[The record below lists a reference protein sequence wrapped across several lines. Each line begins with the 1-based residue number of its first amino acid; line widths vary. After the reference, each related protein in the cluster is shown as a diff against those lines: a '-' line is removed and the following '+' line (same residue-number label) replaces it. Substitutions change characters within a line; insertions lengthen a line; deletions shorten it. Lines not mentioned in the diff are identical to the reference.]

1 MMNKPPKL
9 TEERK
14 VTLFINLAIFAFIS
28 ESLIEFA
35 KFPCNENS
43 LFYHQV
49 LGEINRKK
57 QHVLQHFKI

>member
-1 MMNKPPKL
+1 MKKPPKL
-9 TEERK
+9 AEERK
-14 VTLFINLAIFAFIS
+14 L
-28 ESLIEFA
+28 ESLIKFA

-43 LFYHQV
+43 LFYHQA